1 MAGSEGLDGLPLA
14 RAQSLIVDTGRGEKI
29 KSALM
34 AEHPRRQEG
43 LQRVQIG
50 LTGLAGVVL
59 LVGLANIVIEKARID
74 DPAVPPPTVPTLD
87 INAVAPKEPLAELGV
102 QPAPEQQPIVPDL
115 QPDPNLRK
123 PMDRDP
129 QASGR

>member
-1 MAGSEGLDGLPLA
+1 MSA
-14 RAQSLIVDTGRGEKI
+14 DTGRGDVQM
-29 KSALM
+29 SAGM
-34 AEHPRRQEG
+34 AETRRLEG

-59 LVGLANIVIEKARID
+59 LVGLANIVIDKARKD
-74 DPAVPPPTVPTLD
+74 DAALPPPVVPTLST
-87 INAVAPKEPLAELGV
+87 APTNVVSPKDPLAELGV
-102 QPAPEQQPIVPDL
+102 QPAPEQAPVVPDQAPVVPDL

-129 QASGR
+129 QPR

>member
-1 MAGSEGLDGLPLA
+1 MPDNSA
-14 RAQSLIVDTGRGEKI
+14 RQDQVRQDLIKQDQT
-29 KSALM
+29 
-34 AEHPRRQEG
+34 PRRQEM

-59 LVGLANIVIEKARID
+59 LVGLANIVIDKARLD
-74 DPAVPPPTVPTLD
+74 ERSMPRPVVPT
-87 INAVAPKEPLAELGV
+87 INADSGNASTQPRDPLGDLGV
-102 QPAPEQQPIVPDL
+102 TPSADQSGQVVPDL

-129 QASGR
+129 QQH

>member
-1 MAGSEGLDGLPLA
+1 MAD
-14 RAQSLIVDTGRGEKI
+14 
-29 KSALM
+29 
-34 AEHPRRQEG
+34 HPRRQEG

-59 LVGLANIVIEKARID
+59 LVGLANIAIDKARID

-87 INAVAPKEPLAELGV
+87 LNAVAPKEPLAELGV

-115 QPDPNLRK
+115 QPDPNLNK

-129 QASGR
+129 QSSGH

>member
-1 MAGSEGLDGLPLA
+1 
-14 RAQSLIVDTGRGEKI
+14 
-29 KSALM
+29 M

-59 LVGLANIVIEKARID
+59 LVGLANIVIEKARLD
-74 DPAVPPPTVPTLD
+74 DPAVPPPAVPTLD
-87 INAVAPKEPLAELGV
+87 LNAVAPKEPLAELGV
-102 QPAPEQQPIVPDL
+102 QPAPAQQPVVPDL
-115 QPDPNLRK
+115 QPDPNLTS

-129 QASGR
+129 QASER